1 MKVKKTLFLKS
12 LKFLEVIVVVVL
24 IIILG
29 VCVEVILSKAKAK
42 TEYQI
47 NETIENQ
54 SVIAKEE
61 MKTDIITEK
70 NNIEEENIERSS
82 GTMEYKMNSVPS
94 RAISCWGDS
103 MMEGIGKG
111 KAIIYTEDGQKDIS
125 YYDTPT
131 TIQKLTLMDTYNFG
145 SAGENSY
152 EITLR
157 AGGIGMY
164 TDREIWINN
173 CSGTNVSF
181 IDANGKIVYMEDY
194 SGCGNEYK
202 DYSDKNYQDKNY
214 LDNSY
219 PDTVVINDRLC
230 QIERD
235 YNSNELLIFLCS
247 SYDEVGYEEI
257 YIPQKSLVVPQ
268 MAFEHKND
276 ILILEMGS
284 NGGWNNDYQELIY
297 QYQSII
303 DFCEC
308 SDYIIVGDTDN
319 PGTSEDIF
327 QEIFDENGEYIG
339 TKNTNWEAALQE
351 AFGNHFLNTRVYLIE
366 NGLSDCGL
374 IQTQEDIIDAQMG
387 FISTQLRADWTH
399 FNSYGYYSKGK
410 AIYLKGMELGYWE

>member
-1 MKVKKTLFLKS
+1 MKVKKPIFLRS
-12 LKFLEVIVVVVL
+12 FKFLGVIIVSVL
-24 IIILG
+24 IIIIG
-29 VCVEVILSKAKAK
+29 VCLEVVLSKAKMQ
-42 TEYQI
+42 TQYQI
-47 NETIENQ
+47 NEAIENQ
-54 SVIAKEE
+54 SAIVNEE
-61 MKTDIITEK
+61 MKIDIETEE

-82 GTMEYKMNSVPS
+82 DTIEYKMNSTFE

-103 MMEGIGKG
+103 MMEGIGKSE
-111 KAIIYTEDGQKDIS
+111 AIIYTEDGQKDIS

-131 TIQKLTLMDTYNFG
+131 TIQELTLMDTYNFG
-145 SAGENSY
+145 VAGENSY
-152 EITLR
+152 EIALR

-164 TDREIWINN
+164 TDRDIWINN

-202 DYSDKNYQDKNY
+202 DY
-214 LDNSY
+214 
-219 PDTVVINDRLC
+219 PDAVVINDRLC

-247 SYDEVGYEEI
+247 SYDEVGYEEM

-319 PGTSEDIF
+319 PGASEDIN
-327 QEIFDENGEYIG
+327 QGIFDEKGEYIG
-339 TKNTNWEAALQE
+339 TKYTSWEAALQE

-374 IQTQEDIIDAQMG
+374 MQTQEDVIDARMG
-387 FISTQLRADWTH
+387 FISTQLRTDWTH

-410 AIYLKGMELGYWE
+410 AIYLKGMELGYWD